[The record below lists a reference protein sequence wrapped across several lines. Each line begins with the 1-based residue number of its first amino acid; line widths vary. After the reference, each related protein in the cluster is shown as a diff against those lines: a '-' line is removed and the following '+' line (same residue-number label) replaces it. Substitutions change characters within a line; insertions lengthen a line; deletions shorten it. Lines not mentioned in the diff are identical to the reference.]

1 MDIQISTDYIKLQQL
16 LKLASILSQG
26 ADIKYYLQEELVTV
40 NGVLAT
46 QRGKKLYKG
55 DVVEVEGYEQIIVC

>member
-1 MDIQISTDYIKLQQL
+1 MDIQISTEFIKLQQL
-16 LKLASILSQG
+16 LKLATIISQG
-26 ADIKYYLQEELVTV
+26 ADVKYYLEQELVTV
-40 NGVLAT
+40 NGELAT

>member
-1 MDIQISTDYIKLQQL
+1 MDIQISTDYIKLQQI

-26 ADIKYYLQEELVTV
+26 ADIKYFLQEELVTV
-40 NGVLAT
+40 NGELAT
-46 QRGKKLYKG
+46 QRGKKIYKG

>member
-1 MDIQISTDYIKLQQL
+1 MDIQISTDFIKLQQI

-26 ADIKYYLQEELVTV
+26 ADIKYFLQEELVTV
-40 NGVLAT
+40 NGELAT
-46 QRGKKLYKG
+46 QRGKKIYKG